1 MEEFERETPIWE
13 RKKAGEIK
21 GELLELTRAVL
32 KKYSLAD
39 DAKKTRYFIA
49 QPSRMLKREL
59 SRWNTLC
66 LRRMKQSP
74 NTRNPWRIN
83 FSRNIPFEVF
93 DVLKV
98 LCETT
103 SATKKETK
111 CRCKFTFTLAEDIME
126 LMEKAGLKSQTES
139 SVLLSKHF
147 KNKYHASLNCREDRP
162 LEITYSYS
170 KETITLSCFYGVWNA
185 FGIPQHV

>member
-1 MEEFERETPIWE
+1 MAARAFAKVFEAMEEFERETPIWE

-66 LRRMKQSP
+66 LRGMKVQVYIYLSRRYHGANEKSWP
-74 NTRNPWRIN
+74 EILDRI
-83 FSRNIPFEVF
+83 I
-93 DVLKV
+93 
-98 LCETT
+98 
-103 SATKKETK
+103 SATIK
-111 CRCKFTFTLAEDIME
+111 TFQE
-126 LMEKAGLKSQTES
+126 Q
-139 SVLLSKHF
+139 
-147 KNKYHASLNCREDRP
+147 
-162 LEITYSYS
+162 
-170 KETITLSCFYGVWNA
+170 
-185 FGIPQHV
+185 